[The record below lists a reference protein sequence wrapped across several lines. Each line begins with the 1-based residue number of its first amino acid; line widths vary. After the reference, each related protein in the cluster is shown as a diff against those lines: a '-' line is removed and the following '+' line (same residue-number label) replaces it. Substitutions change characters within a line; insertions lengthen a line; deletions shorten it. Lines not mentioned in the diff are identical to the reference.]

1 MSTDKDS
8 RPISGRRD
16 RLTGNIILYVALA
29 VAALFAF
36 FPIYWMLAT
45 SLRPNTEVF
54 AFPPTLLP
62 QTYTLEHYQNF
73 IRNPQLLR
81 SAT

>member
-1 MSTDKDS
+1 MSTHEDS

-16 RLTGNIILYVALA
+16 YLTGRIVLYVALTI
-29 VAALFAF
+29 AAIFAF

-62 QTYTLEHYQNF
+62 QTYTLEH
-73 IRNPQLLR
+73 
-81 SAT
+81 